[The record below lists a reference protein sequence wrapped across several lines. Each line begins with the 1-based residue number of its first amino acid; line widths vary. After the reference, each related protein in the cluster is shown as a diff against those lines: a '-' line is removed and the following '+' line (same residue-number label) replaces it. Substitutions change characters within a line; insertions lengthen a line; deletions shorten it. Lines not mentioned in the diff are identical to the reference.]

1 MDEKRWSLASINLH
15 TILRDV
21 WKNLWMIVLVA
32 LSAVMLTRVAS
43 ETIYKPEYTSSVTMS
58 VTSKSGSNAVS
69 DLNTTRQMASA
80 FQGVLE
86 SDLLHETVAAA
97 MGESSLPAQLKSSII
112 EGTNLLTISATA
124 DNARTAFLTVKA
136 VMENYNTV
144 SDQVLSGAVFTVV
157 REPQIARAPS
167 NAMSLRRR
175 LMLAGAL
182 GALAMLAIIVLMSYL
197 RDTVKREDE
206 VKEKLDT
213 HLIAV
218 VPHEKRP
225 DGKNKKEKHS
235 FLITNTVIS
244 FAFEESIRQIRTRL
258 EYAAKQDG
266 AKIFLISSFGE
277 NEGKSTISANSALSL
292 AEKGY
297 RVLLI
302 DADFRKPAQ
311 YKVLNR
317 DVDEAR
323 CLGEYL
329 RGTCGAD
336 KIIQTNAEANLYEM
350 FGKNYYSDSAELL
363 GSTRMKKLL
372 EVSRQK
378 MDFIIIDSPP
388 MSALS
393 DTEVLAEIVDA
404 TVLVVR
410 EDTSAVPDLNESIMI
425 LNESKSRLLGCVYND
440 RHASPLSRLPVYGKY
455 ADYYGYHGYYGYYGK
470 YGKSSRKREG

>member
-1 MDEKRWSLASINLH
+1 MEQKQWNFAALNLN
-15 TILRDV
+15 TMLRDV
-21 WKNLWMIVLVA
+21 WKHLWMIVLVA
-32 LSAVMLTRVAS
+32 ASAVMLTSVAS
-43 ETIYKPEYTSSVTMS
+43 ETIYRPEYTSSVTMA

-86 SDLLHETVAAA
+86 SDLMEETIAAA
-97 MGESSLPAQLKSSII
+97 MGETELPAQLESSII

-124 DNARTAFLTVKA
+124 DSARTAFLTIQA

-144 SDQVLSGAVFTVV
+144 SNEVLSGAVFTVI

-167 NAMSLRRR
+167 NTMTLRSR
-175 LMLAGAL
+175 LILAAAL
-182 GALAMLAIIVLMSYL
+182 GALLMLAIILLMSYL
-197 RDTVKREDE
+197 RDTVKREEE
-206 VKEKLDT
+206 VKEKLET
-213 HLIAV
+213 HLIAA

-225 DGKNKKEKHS
+225 GGKRRKQKHS
-235 FLITNTVIS
+235 FLITDTVIS

-258 EYAAKQDG
+258 EYAAKHNG

-277 NEGKSTISANSALSL
+277 NEGKSTVSANSALSL

-311 YKVLNR
+311 YKILEREVEEEN
-317 DVDEAR
+317 

-329 RGTCGAD
+329 RGNCSAD
-336 KIIQTNAEANLYEM
+336 AILQTDEQTKLYEM

-363 GSTRMKKLL
+363 GSARMKKLL
-372 EVSRQK
+372 QVSREK
-378 MDFIIIDSPP
+378 MDFILIDSPP

-393 DTEVLAEIVDA
+393 DTEVLADLVDA
-404 TVLVVR
+404 TLLVVR
-410 EDTSAVPDLNESIMI
+410 EDTAAVPDLNEVIMT

-440 RHASPLSRLPVYGKY
+440 RRASLLTRLPIYGKY
-455 ADYYGYHGYYGYYGK
+455 ADSYGYHGYYGK
-470 YGKSSRKREG
+470 YGKSGRSSRKREG